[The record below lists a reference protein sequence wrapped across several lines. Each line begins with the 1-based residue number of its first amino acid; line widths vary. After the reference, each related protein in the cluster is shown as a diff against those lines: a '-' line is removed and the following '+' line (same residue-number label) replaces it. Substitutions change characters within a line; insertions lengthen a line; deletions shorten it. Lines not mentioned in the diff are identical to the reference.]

1 MMSVIAERKS
11 RYLARSLEI
20 YSAGAVIVIVMD
32 GGKHSAPTPGQS
44 HIRRQMNGGPFLG
57 KRRVS

>member
-20 YSAGAVIVIVMD
+20 YSADAVIVIVMD
-32 GGKHSAPTPGQS
+32 GGKHSAPPTPG
-44 HIRRQMNGGPFLG
+44 HT
-57 KRRVS
+57 